1 MLHLCI
7 EKYLITF
14 YLCSDNFKFET
25 KKINYYLFLLKLK
38 PHLNVIYFKIPLESA
53 SRDTG

>member
-14 YLCSDNFKFET
+14 YLSSDNFKFET
-25 KKINYYLFLLKLK
+25 KKINYFPFSFKVETSFKGYLF
-38 PHLNVIYFKIPLESA
+38 
-53 SRDTG
+53 